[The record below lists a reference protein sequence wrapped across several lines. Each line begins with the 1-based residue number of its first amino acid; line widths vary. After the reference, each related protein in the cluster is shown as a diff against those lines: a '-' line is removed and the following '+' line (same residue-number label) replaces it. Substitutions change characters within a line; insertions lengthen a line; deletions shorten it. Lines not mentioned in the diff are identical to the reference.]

1 MSRTLAV
8 GLVLLLA
15 MVSVSYAEYVSPR
28 EQQKAYAPL
37 MVELPLGNLT
47 LTEQQFQDAARRAF
61 SRRRWNVLD
70 AKGNLVTAELERK
83 GAVYRVDMENK
94 GSSIEIRF
102 QPGYSDKRANYL
114 MNLRRDLAFELR
126 IND

>member
-70 AKGNLVTAELERK
+70 AKGNLATAELERK
-83 GAVYRVDMENK
+83 GAIYRVDMENK

-102 QPGYSDKRANYL
+102 QPEYSDKRTNYL

>member
-1 MSRTLAV
+1 
-8 GLVLLLA
+8 
-15 MVSVSYAEYVSPR
+15 
-28 EQQKAYAPL
+28 
-37 MVELPLGNLT
+37 LPLENLT

-61 SRRRWNVLD
+61 SRRRWNVLG
-70 AKGNLVTAELERK
+70 AKGNSVTAELERK
-83 GAVYRVDMENK
+83 GAIYRVDMENK

-102 QPGYSDKRANYL
+102 QPEYSDKRTNYL